1 MHTQRQNI
9 QLELAFTWDDPGE
22 SEGTDG
28 KGTEVCT
35 APTETELPA
44 QTRGP
49 SMAAVVE
56 SRNMKR
62 ALERVQRNKGGPGV
76 DGMTVKELGEHLRSH
91 WDEIKAQLLAGTY
104 TPQAV
109 RKVEIPKASG
119 GMRMLGVPTV
129 LDRCIQQALLQVLQA
144 EWDPTFS
151 DKSYGF
157 RPNRSAHQAIA
168 RAQQYAGEGYS
179 VVVDLDLEKF
189 FDRVNHDVLMGLVA
203 GRVTDRSILRLIR
216 GFLTAGMLE
225 DGLVSQRVQGTPQG
239 GPLSPLLSNLM
250 LDIFDKELEKR
261 GHRFVRYADDVNIYV
276 RSRRAGE
283 RVMASVTQFLMR
295 RLRLKVNATKSA
307 VGDIGSRTFL
317 GFCFTRGKVARR
329 RIAPKSLERFQERV
343 RALTR
348 RARGVGF
355 RGLIVELSRYLR
367 GWRGYY
373 GYCETPSVLRRLD
386 GWVRRRLR
394 AYLWEQWKHRRRRYR
409 ALRKLKVRHE
419 LAAKLAGSGR
429 GAWRLSLSPALCY
442 ALPNALFA
450 QLGLVQLAPEPNR

>member
-1 MHTQRQNI
+1 
-9 QLELAFTWDDPGE
+9 
-22 SEGTDG
+22 
-28 KGTEVCT
+28 
-35 APTETELPA
+35 
-44 QTRGP
+44 
-49 SMAAVVE
+49 
-56 SRNMKR
+56 
-62 ALERVQRNKGGPGV
+62 
-76 DGMTVKELGEHLRSH
+76 
-91 WDEIKAQLLAGTY
+91 
-104 TPQAV
+104 
-109 RKVEIPKASG
+109 
-119 GMRMLGVPTV
+119 
-129 LDRCIQQALLQVLQA
+129 
-144 EWDPTFS
+144 
-151 DKSYGF
+151 
-157 RPNRSAHQAIA
+157 
-168 RAQQYAGEGYS
+168 
-179 VVVDLDLEKF
+179 
-189 FDRVNHDVLMGLVA
+189 
-203 GRVTDRSILRLIR
+203 
-216 GFLTAGMLE
+216 
-225 DGLVSQRVQGTPQG
+225 
-239 GPLSPLLSNLM
+239 
-250 LDIFDKELEKR
+250 LEKR

-283 RVMASVTQFLMR
+283 RVMASAAQFLMR
-295 RLRLKVNATKSA
+295 RLRLRVNATKSA

-348 RARGVGF
+348 RTRGVGF

-373 GYCETPSVLRRLD
+373 GYCETPSVLRRMD